1 MKFRKLNRGE
11 IRVSN
16 GRKTIE
22 LSSYDKNEVSE
33 ILKEASKLKLLEGKT
48 PNSDDGQI
56 GFRAGDSE

>member
-22 LSSYDKNEVSE
+22 LSGYDKNEVSE
-33 ILKEASKLKLLEGKT
+33 ILKEASKLRLLEGKT
-48 PNSDDGQI
+48 QSSDDSQI